1 MTPFPRDDYR
11 ALKRYDP
18 DREPVALDLSD
29 NTNLWGTH
37 PGALARIRAAATDDL
52 ARYPELYADV
62 LREAVAERFGVP
74 VDCVTT
80 GAGSDDVLDSA
91 FRAASGPG
99 AFVAYASP
107 TFSMVEPLARMNG
120 MDARAVPWADA
131 FADPGALL
139 EGGPALIYVCRPNNP
154 TGEVAP
160 RDWFEELLE
169 RANRGR
175 SASSL
180 DTPSGPDVAPPATA
194 SEASAAASSPLV
206 ILDEAY
212 ADFAEDTW
220 ITLGAEVPG
229 LLVARTASKA
239 YGLAGLRCG
248 FGVATPETA
257 LEIEKSRGPYK
268 VARLTAEA
276 VAAAVRDEESWLPDI
291 VDEVRRNRAWLFDAL
306 DQRGL
311 DPIPSQANF
320 ILFRAPSGSAHDDM
334 RDLRARGI
342 GVRPFKGIAGMGE
355 GLRVTVG
362 PMDTMERF
370 LDALDGTL
378 ETLRASNTSSTDTT
392 S

>member
-11 ALKRYDP
+11 ALTRYEP
-18 DREPVALDLSD
+18 DREPVEIDLSD

-37 PGALARIRAAATDDL
+37 PAALARIRAAATDDL

-62 LREAVAERFGVP
+62 LRDAVADRFGVP
-74 VDCVTT
+74 ADCVTT

-99 AFVAYASP
+99 RVVAYASP

-120 MDARAVPWADA
+120 MGPHAVPWADA
-131 FADPGALL
+131 LADPATLL
-139 EGGPALIYVCRPNNP
+139 EHDPAVVYVCRPNNP

-160 RDWFEELLE
+160 ASWLEALLE
-169 RANRGR
+169 LVGER
-175 SASSL
+175 SEGGSS
-180 DTPSGPDVAPPATA
+180 
-194 SEASAAASSPLV
+194 SAPLV

-220 ITLGAEVPG
+220 IARGAETPR

-257 LEIEKSRGPYK
+257 LEIEKSRGPFK

-276 VAAAVRDEESWLPDI
+276 VAAAVRDEKGWMAGI
-291 VDEVRRNRAWLFDAL
+291 VEEARANRERLHAELAS
-306 DQRGL
+306 RGL
-311 DPIPSQANF
+311 DPVGSQANF
-320 ILFRAPSGSAHDDM
+320 ILFRAPSGAAAKDV
-334 RDLRARGI
+334 RVLRQHGI
-342 GVRPFKGIAGMGE
+342 GVRPFTGIAGMGE
-355 GLRVTVG
+355 GLRVTIG
-362 PMDTMERF
+362 PWTLMERF
-370 LDALDGTL
+370 LDGLDALL
-378 ETLRASNTSSTDTT
+378 EAVPSSPSSNPSRERDPR
-392 S
+392 

>member
-1 MTPFPRDDYR
+1 MSFPRDDYK
-11 ALKRYDP
+11 ALVRYDP

-37 PGALARIRAAATDDL
+37 PGALARIRAAGTDDL

-62 LREAVAERFGVP
+62 LRDAVAERFDVP
-74 VDCVTT
+74 AACVTT

-99 AFVAYASP
+99 AFVAYAAP

-120 MDARAVPWADA
+120 MEARAVPWAEA
-131 FADPGALL
+131 LADPGALL
-139 EGGPALIYVCRPNNP
+139 EGGPALVYVCRPNNP

-160 RDWFEELLE
+160 RAWFDALLE
-169 RANRGR
+169 RTSLEAGGPAAGR
-175 SASSL
+175 
-180 DTPSGPDVAPPATA
+180 PAR
-194 SEASAAASSPLV
+194 PLV
-206 ILDEAY
+206 VLDEAY
-212 ADFAEDTW
+212 ADFAEDSW
-220 ITLGAEVPG
+220 ITLGARVPN

-268 VARLTAEA
+268 VARLAAEA
-276 VAAAVRDEESWLPDI
+276 VAAAVRDEEDWLPGI
-291 VDEVRRNRAWLFDAL
+291 VAEVRDNRARLHAAL
-306 DQRGL
+306 EARGL

-320 ILFRAPSGSAHDDM
+320 ILFRAPTGDAYADM
-334 RDLRARGI
+334 AALRREGV
-342 GVRPFKGIAGMGE
+342 GVRPFRGIAGVGE

-362 PMDTMERF
+362 PVDAVERF
-370 LDALDGTL
+370 LAALDAAFPELPADPGT
-378 ETLRASNTSSTDTT
+378 RGAPNTSSKNTDA
-392 S
+392 

>member
-74 VDCVTT
+74 IDCVTT

-120 MDARAVPWADA
+120 MDARAVPWTDALADS
-131 FADPGALL
+131 GALL
-139 EGGPALIYVCRPNNP
+139 EGGPALVYVCRPNNP

-160 RDWFEELLE
+160 RAWFEELLA
-169 RANRGR
+169 RASRG
-175 SASSL
+175 
-180 DTPSGPDVAPPATA
+180 PST
-194 SEASAAASSPLV
+194 SRPLV

-220 ITLGAEVPG
+220 IPLGAEVPG

-276 VAAAVRDEESWLPDI
+276 VAAAVRDEEAWLADI

-306 DQRGL
+306 DRRGL

-334 RDLRARGI
+334 RALRARGI

-362 PMDTMERF
+362 PMDAMERF
-370 LDALDGTL
+370 LDALDGAL
-378 ETLRASNTSSTDTT
+378 EDLGGTSNTSSTDTP

>member
-37 PGALARIRAAATDDL
+37 PGALARIRAATTDDL

-74 VDCVTT
+74 IDCVTT

-131 FADPGALL
+131 LADPGALL
-139 EGGPALIYVCRPNNP
+139 EGGPALVYVCRPNNP

-160 RDWFEELLE
+160 RDWFDAVLALAGRV
-169 RANRGR
+169 RA
-175 SASSL
+175 ASSAEAASNPGAA
-180 DTPSGPDVAPPATA
+180 PSGG
-194 SEASAAASSPLV
+194 AAATPSPLV

-212 ADFAEDTW
+212 ADFAEDSW

-248 FGVATPETA
+248 FGVATAETA

-276 VAAAVRDEESWLPDI
+276 VAAAVRDEEAWLADI

-306 DQRGL
+306 DRRGL

-334 RDLRARGI
+334 RALRARGV

-362 PMDTMERF
+362 PMDAMERF
-370 LDALDGTL
+370 LEALDGTL
-378 ETLRASNTSSTDTT
+378 EDLGGTSNTSSTDTP